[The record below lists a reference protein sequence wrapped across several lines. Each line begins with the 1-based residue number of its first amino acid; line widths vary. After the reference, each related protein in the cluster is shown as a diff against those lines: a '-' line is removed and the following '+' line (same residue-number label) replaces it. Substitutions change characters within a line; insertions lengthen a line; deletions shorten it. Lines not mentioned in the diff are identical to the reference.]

1 MCKLHL
7 LFSPPI
13 LRLACLNFT
22 LVYLAHSFRSTH
34 NNEALSEYILALV
47 RITRPTKTAKME
59 LQAELLEFLKQETPN
74 FLNKLFDRLANFRN
88 VKAKKAPVQAT
99 PGVAQGDSE
108 TAPKK
113 LKRKRVKRKAKPNES
128 TGVDPSGQQ
137 ESIPKPVDANSS
149 AQPEMVS
156 KLSGPK

>member
-1 MCKLHL
+1 
-7 LFSPPI
+7 
-13 LRLACLNFT
+13 
-22 LVYLAHSFRSTH
+22 
-34 NNEALSEYILALV
+34 
-47 RITRPTKTAKME
+47 ME

-88 VKAKKAPVQAT
+88 VQAKKAPAQAT

-113 LKRKRVKRKAKPNES
+113 RKRVKRKAKPNEP

-149 AQPEMVS
+149 AQPEVVS
-156 KLSGPK
+156 EPSGPK